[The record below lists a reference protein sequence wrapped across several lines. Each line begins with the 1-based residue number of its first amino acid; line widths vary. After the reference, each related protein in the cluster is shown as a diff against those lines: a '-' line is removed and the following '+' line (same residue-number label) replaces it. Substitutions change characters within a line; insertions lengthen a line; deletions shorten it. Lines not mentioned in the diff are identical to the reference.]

1 MSDWQ
6 VSLVFQEGSSNKFW
20 RARALGTVL
29 EVNWG
34 RVGTAGQSQSKVYDS
49 PQDCLDELN
58 KQAAAKRKKGYEDSG
73 DAPAAPTATA
83 PASLPTDKGG
93 PGGVAE
99 PSAAPALAARLAL
112 TLGDRR
118 IELHLSVEGNHLR
131 TVALEQH
138 ADPEAAAAAFANL
151 RAALQAEGYQ
161 LL

>member
-58 KQAAAKRKKGYEDSG
+58 KQATAKRKKGYQDSG
-73 DAPAAPTATA
+73 DAIAAPPDATAPTAEASSAAPTAVPTLTA
-83 PASLPTDKGG
+83 K
-93 PGGVAE
+93 
-99 PSAAPALAARLAL
+99 LAL

-118 IELHLSVEGNHLR
+118 IELHLSVEDKQLR
-131 TVALEQH
+131 TVALEQY
-138 ADPEAAAAAFANL
+138 ADDTAAAAAFESL